1 MAKKRKKKATAR
13 KKKAPARKKKA
24 PARKKKASSKR
35 KAAPKKKKSGKKR
48 KPNPAFMKQHPVTD
62 NLKTVLGVSKVSY
75 PQATKLVWVFIR
87 KHKLQDKVNRR
98 MIHVK
103 GNALGKIFPG
113 KSKVSMF
120 DLPKGIQRNLKK

>member
-1 MAKKRKKKATAR
+1 MAKKRR
-13 KKKAPARKKKA
+13 KKKTTRRAKKT
-24 PARKKKASSKR
+24 SSR
-35 KAAPKKKKSGKKR
+35 AKKKKSGKKR

-62 NLKTVLGVSKVSY
+62 NLKVVVGTNKVSY
-75 PQATKLVWVFIR
+75 PQATKLVWVYIR

-103 GNALGKIFPG
+103 GNALGNLFPG

-120 DLPKGIQRNLKK
+120 ELPKGIQRNLKK